1 MSLERDIIRAWAVR
15 LRLGLGLGL
24 GKSGK
29 RKDGL
34 RGVENSVGTRSVAS
48 MAPAERGP
56 TDVTIQNQ
64 KMGSEVEKIGV
75 RGRKRW
81 GQRSKKLGSEAESG
95 RGKRQGGLGLGKS
108 GRRKDGLRGVENSV
122 GTRFGPL
129 EPAPAH
135 SEFCLRQYWTARCA
149 GIVASMAPAERG
161 PTEFTIQ
168 NQKLGSEAA
177 KCFYAKGSKVKS
189 FSVRVLCWRTLLLN
203 KRIVLMVKD
212 LG

>member
-29 RKDGL
+29 
-34 RGVENSVGTRSVAS
+34 
-48 MAPAERGP
+48 
-56 TDVTIQNQ
+56 
-64 KMGSEVEKIGV
+64 
-75 RGRKRW
+75 
-81 GQRSKKLGSEAESG
+81 
-95 RGKRQGGLGLGKS
+95 
-108 GRRKDGLRGVENSV
+108 RKDGLRGVENSV

-161 PTEFTIQ
+161 PTDVTIQ
-168 NQKLGSEAA
+168 NQKMGSEVEKIGVRGRKNWGQRSKKLGSEVEKDGVRGRKRRGQRSKKLGSEVEKFWTPVPGVRTGRSILDGWARRPYR
-177 KCFYAKGSKVKS
+177 KQIGVRGGVVRMRVFMQKGVRLSRFQSESYAGGHS
-189 FSVRVLCWRTLLLN
+189 C
-203 KRIVLMVKD
+203 
-212 LG
+212 